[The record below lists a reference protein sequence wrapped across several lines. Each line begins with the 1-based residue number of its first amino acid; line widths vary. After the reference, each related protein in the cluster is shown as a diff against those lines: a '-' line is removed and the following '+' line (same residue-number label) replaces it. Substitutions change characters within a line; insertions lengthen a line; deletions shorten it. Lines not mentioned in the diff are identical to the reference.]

1 MKAHWI
7 ALVIVA
13 CGGSTKDSSV
23 VGQDQGDV
31 AAPDLGNEGGV
42 EAGLVEVAQEV
53 QDLDV
58 AQEATL
64 PPRICKTGQ
73 GWTGGVAF
81 KDVTLEAGLVGVA
94 GTRLGAVDYDGDGR
108 PDLSVRN
115 YYPER
120 DDFSLDKKRY
130 TYLLHNDGGMHFS
143 DRTRESKFTV
153 RRDGGEGRVTH
164 AVVFGDVDN
173 DGDLD
178 ALALVNV
185 DPDET
190 KPDPGDRT
198 EVLLNNGDGTFS
210 LGPGGAIRE
219 ADKRMPAFGAA
230 FVDADRDGFLDVWVG
245 YAQGKDQPEPDRLY
259 RGDGTG
265 SFVDVTLEAGL
276 MTKPWLKMVDVQNGL
291 VHRNTWGV
299 LACDLNGD
307 GWPELL
313 SSVYGRYFNALWL
326 GAGDGKFTDISMASG
341 YAADDRTN
349 WRTNLNA
356 QCYCKLNPT
365 AEDCPGTPE
374 PPPYF
379 PCKPGQQLRWDH
391 QYDRQL
397 WRLGGNTFTTA
408 CADMDNDG
416 DMDLVN
422 FEIVHWD
429 VGETSDPTEL
439 LINDAS
445 PTPHFVRPGNEATG
459 LVRTF
464 DNHIDWNA
472 GDMTGALF
480 DFDNDGR
487 TDILIASSDY
497 PYTRAFLFHQ
507 KADGTFE
514 EVTPDKGIAHPRAH
528 GVAVADFD
536 GDGDLD
542 VALGHGLARCQGD
555 SSCYPTH
562 EVHLFRNEIGQ
573 DANSLRIALVG
584 GPGSNRAAIGARVRV
599 TAGGVTQTKDV
610 GGGYGHF
617 GIQHELVLTFGLGPV
632 CDVEQVEVRWP
643 DKART
648 TEVWKGIRAN
658 YTIRLRQGDPDV
670 EYLTP

>member
-1 MKAHWI
+1 
-7 ALVIVA
+7 
-13 CGGSTKDSSV
+13 
-23 VGQDQGDV
+23 
-31 AAPDLGNEGGV
+31 
-42 EAGLVEVAQEV
+42 
-53 QDLDV
+53 
-58 AQEATL
+58 
-64 PPRICKTGQ
+64 
-73 GWTGGVAF
+73 
-81 KDVTLEAGLVGVA
+81 
-94 GTRLGAVDYDGDGR
+94 
-108 PDLSVRN
+108 
-115 YYPER
+115 
-120 DDFSLDKKRY
+120 
-130 TYLLHNDGGMHFS
+130 
-143 DRTRESKFTV
+143 
-153 RRDGGEGRVTH
+153 
-164 AVVFGDVDN
+164 
-173 DGDLD
+173 
-178 ALALVNV
+178 
-185 DPDET
+185 
-190 KPDPGDRT
+190 
-198 EVLLNNGDGTFS
+198 
-210 LGPGGAIRE
+210 
-219 ADKRMPAFGAA
+219 
-230 FVDADRDGFLDVWVG
+230 
-245 YAQGKDQPEPDRLY
+245 
-259 RGDGTG
+259 
-265 SFVDVTLEAGL
+265 
-276 MTKPWLKMVDVQNGL
+276 
-291 VHRNTWGV
+291 
-299 LACDLNGD
+299 
-307 GWPELL
+307 
-313 SSVYGRYFNALWL
+313 
-326 GAGDGKFTDISMASG
+326 
-341 YAADDRTN
+341 
-349 WRTNLNA
+349 
-356 QCYCKLNPT
+356 
-365 AEDCPGTPE
+365 
-374 PPPYF
+374 
-379 PCKPGQQLRWDH
+379 
-391 QYDRQL
+391 
-397 WRLGGNTFTTA
+397 
-408 CADMDNDG
+408 MDNDG

-429 VGETSDPTEL
+429 VGDSSDPTEL
-439 LINDAS
+439 LVNDGG

-643 DKART
+643 DKAGT